1 VKVLAQEHDIRVLQ
15 PATLKTEE
23 AQKELAALGA
33 DVMVVAAYGLILPKA
48 VLQIPRHGC
57 LNIHASLLPRWR
69 GAAPIQRSILAGD
82 VETGITIMQMD
93 EGLDTG
99 DMLLKKSCPIVMD
112 DTSQT
117 LHDKLAPLGG
127 QAIIEALQHLEQ
139 GRLSPERQDAAQ
151 ATYAAK
157 LTKAEAQLDWTAD
170 AEQLDRAVRAY
181 LPFPVATSL
190 LHGTPIKIHR
200 ARQCVDTADSQP
212 GTVISIDKDRVT
224 VSCGH
229 GALGLEVLQ
238 KPGGKAL
245 PVQQFLQGF
254 PVKVG
259 DRFGGD

>member
-1 VKVLAQEHDIRVLQ
+1 
-15 PATLKTEE
+15 
-23 AQKELAALGA
+23 
-33 DVMVVAAYGLILPKA
+33 
-48 VLQIPRHGC
+48 
-57 LNIHASLLPRWR
+57 
-69 GAAPIQRSILAGD
+69 
-82 VETGITIMQMD
+82 MQMD

-99 DMLLKKSCPIVMD
+99 DMLLKKRCPIVVD
-112 DTSQT
+112 DTAQT

-127 QAIIEALQHLEQ
+127 EAIIEALQHLEQ

-157 LTKAEAQLDWTAD
+157 LTKAEAQLDWTAA

-200 ARQCVDTADSQP
+200 ARQRVDAGDSLP
-212 GTVISIDKDRVT
+212 GTVISIDKDCVI
-224 VSCGH
+224 VSCGR
-229 GALGLEVLQ
+229 GSLGLEVLQ